1 MNKLN
6 KLTLSHVDPNVILLK
21 KQMQNI
27 LGGVYTCSFTYAGVT
42 ITGDCPGNSK
52 DDCIGWCEQQYNGAA
67 SNCECG

>member
-27 LGGVYTCSFTYAGVT
+27 LGGAYRCFAQCSG
-42 ITGDCPGNSK
+42 GDGS
-52 DDCIGWCEQQYNGAA
+52 ILGYNCQ
-67 SNCECG
+67 NMDECYDNFPCNGGGGLECWMV